1 MTARSILDHF
11 NVTSCY
17 HFVNDILN
25 SNLSCFWGLSLF
37 LSILISYCVKT
48 FFFLNKTTH
57 FYFIYGQHRAQTFI
71 YMNCKFEKLYSLCP
85 PPPPLLFLSL
95 YERTSSGKGLYR
107 QCRLP
112 IQIMFKFFKE
122 YTCMNVLIRETFSR
136 GVDDP

>member
-1 MTARSILDHF
+1 MLLGS
-11 NVTSCY
+11 
-17 HFVNDILN
+17 
-25 SNLSCFWGLSLF
+25 LSLS
-37 LSILISYCVKT
+37 LHINQLLCKD
-48 FFFLNKTTH
+48 FFFLNQTTH

-71 YMNCKFEKLYSLCP
+71 YMNCKFEKLYSLCRL
-85 PPPPLLFLSL
+85 PPPLPLPFLSL

-112 IQIMFKFFKE
+112 VQIMFKFFKE

>member
-1 MTARSILDHF
+1 MLLGS
-11 NVTSCY
+11 
-17 HFVNDILN
+17 
-25 SNLSCFWGLSLF
+25 LSLS
-37 LSILISYCVKT
+37 LHINQLLCKD

-71 YMNCKFEKLYSLCP
+71 YMNCKFEKLYSLCRP
-85 PPPPLLFLSL
+85 PPLSPLLFLSL

>member
-1 MTARSILDHF
+1 MAARSILDHF

-25 SNLSCFWGLSLF
+25 SNLSCYWGLSLF

-48 FFFLNKTTH
+48 FFFKQDKTFLFHLWSAQSTN
-57 FYFIYGQHRAQTFI
+57 FYLHELQIWKTLFF
-71 YMNCKFEKLYSLCP
+71 MS

-136 GVDDP
+136 CVDAP

>member
-1 MTARSILDHF
+1 MVSTEHKLLFTRIANLKNFILYVF
-11 NVTSCY
+11 P
-17 HFVNDILN
+17 
-25 SNLSCFWGLSLF
+25 
-37 LSILISYCVKT
+37 
-48 FFFLNKTTH
+48 
-57 FYFIYGQHRAQTFI
+57 
-71 YMNCKFEKLYSLCP
+71 P
-85 PPPPLLFLSL
+85 PPPPLPFLSL